1 MTDNVIQLGS
11 RKTLAEVQQQE
22 AIAAEKALTQLSEK
36 QAEIKKLTL
45 ASIDAVRKMVEDDQM
60 GGLVIITQNLADRL
74 FLSDIVIQREVT
86 PPAQLFAWTGILE
99 ALKLEIAAYATMSPQ
114 YLIDGTI
121 SDPELPTDDPDE
133 DEEFEE

>member
-22 AIAAEKALTQLSEK
+22 AIAAEKALAQLSEK

-60 GGLVIITQNLADRL
+60 GGLVIITQTLADRL

-86 PPAQLFAWTGILE
+86 PPSSRVMMMTSR
-99 ALKLEIAAYATMSPQ
+99 AAA
-114 YLIDGTI
+114 TI
-121 SDPELPTDDPDE
+121 SSGRTSGEPVRAGS
-133 DEEFEE
+133 